1 MQPIT
6 FSEFQQQAM
15 HGNVIPVAESFLADL
30 LTPVGAFLKL
40 CGPNGDGFLLESVE
54 GGEKLARY
62 SFIGFHPQKNIRF
75 DGDKIQISTPAGTT
89 HLQTDIFNFLDKE
102 IQKYKPVPNP
112 ELPRFCGGMVGY
124 FGYDL
129 VRSIEKLPGKYIPT
143 PEHPVLNLGL
153 YDTILAFD
161 HISHQII
168 IIANAILNEGE
179 ELRKSYND
187 ALHRIEQV
195 KEALNRPLSLP
206 QTNQNGHASVQSNFS
221 EMEFVNAVKS
231 AKSYIKSGDIFQVVL
246 SQQFQRAVSAE
257 PIQIYRALRIINPS
271 PYLYFLRQGNH
282 SIIGSSPELLVR
294 VENREVVVRPIA
306 GTRSRGRTPQDDERL
321 AKELLADEKELA
333 EHSMLLDLGRNDVGR
348 VSEYATVD
356 ISEKMAIEKYSHV
369 MHIVSEVRGKLR
381 AGMSAL
387 DALKASFPAGTV
399 SGAPKVRAMEIIDD
413 LEPTHR
419 GLYAGAL
426 GYIDFSGNIDT
437 CITIRTLEVRNKTAY
452 FQAGAGIVADS
463 VPEREYLETVHKS
476 NALRAA
482 IALAEGGL
490 SLK

>member
-40 CGPNGDGFLLESVE
+40 CGSNGHGFLLESVE

-62 SFIGFHPQKNIRF
+62 SFIGFRPKKNIHF
-75 DGDKIQISTPAGTT
+75 DGTAIEVTTLSESKNLKTNIFDFLNNQI
-89 HLQTDIFNFLDKE
+89 E
-102 IQKYKPVPNP
+102 KYKPVPNP

-129 VRSIEKLPGKYIPT
+129 VHSIEKLPGNNLST
-143 PEHPVLNLGL
+143 AEDPVVSLGL
-153 YDTILAFD
+153 YDTIIAFD
-161 HISHQII
+161 HIRHQII
-168 IIANAILNEGE
+168 IIANALLNEGE
-179 ELRKSYND
+179 DLRKSYTD
-187 ALHRIEQV
+187 ALHRIE
-195 KEALNRPLSLP
+195 EAKKALHSPSSLP
-206 QTNQNGHASVQSNFS
+206 EIKENGHASVKSNFS
-221 EMEFVNAVKS
+221 EMEFINAVKT

-246 SQQFQRAVSAE
+246 SQQFQRTVSAD
-257 PIQIYRALRIINPS
+257 PFQIYRALRIINPS
-271 PYLYFLRQGNH
+271 PYLYFLREGNR
-282 SIIGSSPELLVR
+282 SVIGSSPELLVR
-294 VENREVVVRPIA
+294 VENGEVVVRPIA
-306 GTRSRGRTPQDDERL
+306 GTRSRGRTSQEDEQL

-333 EHSMLLDLGRNDVGR
+333 EHSMLLDLGRNDVGK
-348 VSEYATVD
+348 VSEYGTVN

-369 MHIVSEVRGKLR
+369 MHIVSEVRGRLR
-381 AGMSAL
+381 AGMNAL

-399 SGAPKVRAMEIIDD
+399 SGAPKVRAMEIIDE
-413 LEPTHR
+413 LEPTNR
-419 GLYAGAL
+419 DLYAGAL

-437 CITIRTLEVRNKTAY
+437 CITIRTLEVKNKTAY

-463 VPEREYLETVHKS
+463 IPEREYMETIHKS

>member
-1 MQPIT
+1 MQPLP

-15 HGNVIPVAESFLADL
+15 HGNIIPVAESFLADL
-30 LTPVGAFLKL
+30 LTPVAAFLKL
-40 CGPNGDGFLLESVE
+40 CGHNGDGFLLESVE

-62 SFIGFHPQKNIRF
+62 SFIGFHPKKKIRF
-75 DGDKIQISTPAGTT
+75 DGNVIEISTPAETT
-89 HLQTDIFNFLDKE
+89 YLQRDIFKFLNSE
-102 IQKYKPVPNP
+102 IQKHKLVPNP

-129 VRSIEKLPGKYIPT
+129 IRSIEKLPGKYLPS
-143 PEHPVLNLGL
+143 PDHPVVSLGI
-153 YDTILAFD
+153 YDTIIAFD
-161 HISHQII
+161 HIRHQII
-168 IIANAILNEGE
+168 IIANAVLNEGE
-179 ELRKSYND
+179 DLRKSYTD
-187 ALHRIEQV
+187 ALHRIEEA

-206 QTNQNGHASVQSNFS
+206 EIKENGHASVQSNFS
-221 EMEFVNAVKS
+221 EIEFIKAVKS
-231 AKSYIKSGDIFQVVL
+231 AKLYIKSGDIFQVVL

-306 GTRSRGRTPQDDERL
+306 GTRSRGKTLLEDERL

-333 EHSMLLDLGRNDVGR
+333 EHSMLLDLGRNDVGK
-348 VSEYATVD
+348 VSEYGTID

-369 MHIVSEVRGKLR
+369 MHIVSEVRGRLQ
-381 AGMSAL
+381 AGMNAL

-399 SGAPKVRAMEIIDD
+399 SGAPKVRAMEIIDE

-437 CITIRTLEVRNKTAY
+437 CITIRTLEVKNKTAY

-463 VPEREYLETVHKS
+463 IPESEYMETIHKS

-490 SLK
+490 SLR